1 MATMTIAV
9 VAIAFIRPAAAQ
21 QPASDP
27 FAKLTRLDC
36 TFTASAAGGWTDG
49 APHAEVTRVPRLEF
63 RIEALDPDA
72 SSARVTLGAASTV
85 VTARA
90 AGRNLHVID
99 RPSESSMAVTTVFGE
114 SGRKFRA
121 VHTRSDFHAYNGP
134 GFVAVPEVEQLYGY
148 CTAVPDDSGMKS
160 EPSP

>member
-1 MATMTIAV
+1 MRFLALATIACCLAV
-9 VAIAFIRPAAAQ
+9 TSASVRPARAQ
-21 QPASDP
+21 QAPAGP
-27 FAKLTRLDC
+27 FARLTRLDC
-36 TFTASAAGGWTDG
+36 AFTASAAGTWMDG

-85 VTARA
+85 VTARG
-90 AGRNLHVID
+90 AGSNLHIID
-99 RPSESSMAVTTVFGE
+99 RPSESSMAMTTVFGD

-134 GFVAVPEVEQLYGY
+134 GFNAIPQAEQLYGF
-148 CTAVPDDSGMKS
+148 CVAIP
-160 EPSP
+160 